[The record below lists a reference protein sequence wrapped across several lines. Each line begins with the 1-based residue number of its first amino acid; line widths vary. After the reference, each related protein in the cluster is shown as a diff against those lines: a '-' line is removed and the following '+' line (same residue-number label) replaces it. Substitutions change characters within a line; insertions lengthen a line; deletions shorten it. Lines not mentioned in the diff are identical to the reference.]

1 MTTQQRP
8 GQMVWTDQPIR
19 ELDTDDLAACVALAE
34 SRGWQPE
41 HHKWR
46 LLLTAGTGY
55 GIDDPAGGF
64 AGVVVCTRFG
74 AVLAGIGMML
84 VAARHE
90 RQGIGAHLMRH
101 VIANA
106 GSATIWLTATRYG
119 RPLYERLGFRA
130 IDTCTLYAGD
140 FVGDRA
146 PAGSR
151 PMTPADL
158 PAIQAMDADVF
169 GGDRAD
175 LLRGIPEFADQ
186 LRVVEGPTGL
196 TGFGGAWPNT
206 DNTIIGPVVADD
218 IETARVLLADLAA
231 GVTGPVRLDLLG
243 SRPAQFD
250 WAEAH
255 GLRPVGTNTVM
266 IIGPDLPGDRQ
277 RLFNPF
283 MVAMG

>member
-1 MTTQQRP
+1 
-8 GQMVWTDQPIR
+8 MVWTDQPIR
-19 ELDTDDLAACVALAE
+19 DLDAEDLAACVALAE
-34 SRGWQPE
+34 SRDWQPE

-74 AVLAGIGMML
+74 AALAGIGMML
-84 VAARHE
+84 VAAQHE
-90 RQGIGAHLMRH
+90 RQGIGGHLIRH

-106 GSATIWLTATRYG
+106 GSDTIWLTATGYG

-130 IDTCTLYAGD
+130 VDTCTQYVGEFDGD
-140 FVGDRA
+140 GSPVR
-146 PAGSR
+146 SR
-151 PMTPADL
+151 PVTPKDV
-158 PAIQAMDADVF
+158 PAIEAMDADEF

-186 LRVVEGPTGL
+186 FRLVDGPAGPS
-196 TGFGGAWPNT
+196 GFGAAWRST

-218 IETARVLLADLAA
+218 IDTARVLLADLAA

-243 SRPAQFD
+243 SRPAQFG
-250 WAEAH
+250 WAEAR
-255 GLRPVGTNTVM
+255 GLRPVGTTTVM